1 MNRRLLNRSLLA
13 AGLLLAAF
21 GASAADKTASG
32 ASSRAVSV
40 MRCFM

>member
-21 GASAADKTASG
+21 GASAQAGRCTSG
-32 ASSRAVSV
+32 S
-40 MRCFM
+40 